1 MGRIWAVAVW
11 LALMLGP
18 ALAQA
23 DHVVARAV
31 LADPGG
37 QLTIEQVREAE
48 FAPMPSILA
57 AGYTDAVH
65 WVRLDIAPS
74 ADGRPLILRVRPTY
88 LDMIVLYAPDPAAPG
103 GFAQSVNGDTVPFG
117 ARETPAVAPSFT
129 ITPEAPV
136 TRYYLRLKS
145 TSSSVLHAS
154 ARPQAAALSEEVQL
168 LIVQVILLGL
178 MLGLL
183 FWAVSEYLVSRDSVV
198 AWFLLA
204 HSLQVLYLFSISG
217 YAAPLLGM
225 IDRTADMLT
234 SIAVL
239 LVPLSALL
247 FHRALLQAFSPT
259 RLAQRLWD
267 ALIVIDVTALLLY
280 AMGWARLGL
289 QLNSIVLLLGAPLFI
304 FVAFTVK
311 SEGLI
316 GRVPLRVVY
325 ILQSISLVIFM
336 VPLLGLTAAQRL
348 NLDGSVIPGAISALL
363 MFVLLH
369 RRARLL
375 LDNAQAV
382 RLDLGLARQQLA
394 NEREQRQTQSHFLA
408 MLSHELKT
416 PITVARIAL
425 GTARTSGEPR
435 RLIEAALDNMNAV
448 IDRCT
453 YADAM
458 EQHQLQ
464 VVAETVDIEA
474 LLSEAVSRLP
484 QDAPVAQRVAPL
496 QPLVTDPVLLGVVVA
511 NLLDNAVKYSAKEST
526 IELMASI
533 AQHHGRPGVAISVQN
548 LPGRAG
554 LPDTEQV
561 FGKFYRSPGARR
573 SSGSGLG
580 LYIVRGIVKRLGG
593 TVRYDTEEGKARFT
607 VWLPR

>member
-1 MGRIWAVAVW
+1 MGRIWGWAIW
-11 LALMLGP
+11 LALLLGP
-18 ALAQA
+18 ALAQS
-23 DHVVARAV
+23 DHVLTRAV

-37 QLTIEQVREAE
+37 RLTIEQLSDAE
-48 FAPMPSILA
+48 FAPMPNILA

-65 WVRLDIAPS
+65 WVRLDIAPT

-88 LDMIVLYAPDPAAPG
+88 LDTLVLYTPDPAAPG
-103 GFAQSVNGDTVPFG
+103 GYRQSVNGDTVPFG
-117 ARETPAVAPSFT
+117 ARETPAVSLSFT
-129 ITPEAPV
+129 ITPEGPS

-145 TSSSVLHAS
+145 TSSSVLNVA
-154 ARPQAAALSEEVQL
+154 ALPQAAAVSEDVQM

-178 MLGLL
+178 MSGLL
-183 FWAVSEYLVSRDSVV
+183 FWAISEYLMSRDSVV

-204 HSLQVLYLFSISG
+204 HALQGLYLLCISG
-217 YAAPLLGM
+217 YAAPLLGR

-247 FHRALLQAFSPT
+247 FHRALLKAFSPT

-304 FVAFTVK
+304 FVAFTVQ

-316 GRVPLRVVY
+316 GRGPLRVVY
-325 ILQSISLVIFM
+325 ILQAISLVIFM

-369 RRARLL
+369 RRSRLL

-425 GTARTSGEPR
+425 GTARTTGEPR

-474 LLSEAVSRLP
+474 LLEEAVSRLP
-484 QDAPVAQRVAPL
+484 PATPMDMRIGAVQA
-496 QPLVTDPVLLGVVVA
+496 LVTDPVLLGVVVA
-511 NLLDNAVKYSAKEST
+511 NLLDNAVKYSAPGT
-526 IELMASI
+526 PIGLMASI
-533 AQHHGRPGVAISVQN
+533 AQHHGRAGLAISIEN

-554 LPDTEQV
+554 LPDSAQV
-561 FGKFYRSPGARR
+561 FSKFYRSPGARR

-593 TVRYDTEEGKARFT
+593 TVRYDPEDGKARFT